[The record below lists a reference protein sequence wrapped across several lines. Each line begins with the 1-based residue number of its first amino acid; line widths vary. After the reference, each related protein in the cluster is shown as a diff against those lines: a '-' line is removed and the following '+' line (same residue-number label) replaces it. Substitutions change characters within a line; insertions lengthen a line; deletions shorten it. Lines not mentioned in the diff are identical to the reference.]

1 MKNILNTFYGRK
13 LKINEVSTALFTDV
27 EDVSVACVRLNNLS
41 DSVIENIN
49 FISFNE
55 GEDTSKVLPSREFM
69 KDDGKFYVILINH
82 PRGCMSP
89 SKQDMS
95 LYRSYKRV
103 TENCDVVIVSK
114 DKKVFLSINQMLRY
128 IL

>member
-1 MKNILNTFYGRK
+1 MKNILNTYYGKELCVR
-13 LKINEVSTALFTDV
+13 EVSYELFSDV
-27 EDVSVACVRLNNLS
+27 SNVSVACVKLNNFEDKL
-41 DSVIENIN
+41 IENIN

-55 GEDTSKVLPSREFM
+55 GENITKVLPPKEFI

-82 PRGCMSP
+82 PKGCMSP

-95 LYRSYKRV
+95 LYRSYKRI
-103 TENCDVVIVSK
+103 TENCDIVIASK
-114 DKKVFLSINQMLRY
+114 GKRVFLSINQMIKD